1 MPREIVTMTVIPFFS
16 PTTITIS
23 GPTGSGKSTFVF
35 RLIEN
40 KAEMFRTEPEKIY
53 YFYTV
58 WQPLFEKNLDKNITF
73 LHGLPDSKTIESISN
88 DKHNLI
94 ILDDMQIKAMND
106 PYIANLFSRE
116 SHHRNLSVI
125 LLLQN
130 LFHQGKYG
138 RDVSLNS
145 HYFIL
150 FKNIRDTNQI
160 KVLGSQLGIKNKLEN
175 AYKDVIQDSYSYL
188 VVDLCP
194 SSDSN
199 YMLRTHILPD
209 EYTVVYK

>member
-1 MPREIVTMTVIPFFS
+1 
-16 PTTITIS
+16 
-23 GPTGSGKSTFVF
+23 
-35 RLIEN
+35 
-40 KAEMFRTEPEKIY
+40 MFKVEPERIY

-58 WQPLFEKNLDKNITF
+58 WQPSSEKISNKNVTF
-73 LHGLPDSKTIESISN
+73 LQGLPDSETIQSISN
-88 DKHNLI
+88 DNHNLI
-94 ILDDMQIKAMND
+94 VLDDMQIKAMND

-116 SHHRNLSVI
+116 SHHRNLTVI

-138 RDVSLNS
+138 RDISLNS

-160 KVLGSQLGIKNKLEN
+160 KVLGNQLGIKKKLEN
-175 AYKDVIQDSYSYL
+175 AYKDVIQESYSYL
-188 VVDLCP
+188 VLDLCP

-199 YMLRTHILPD
+199 YMLRTHILPN
-209 EYTVVYK
+209 EYTVIYK